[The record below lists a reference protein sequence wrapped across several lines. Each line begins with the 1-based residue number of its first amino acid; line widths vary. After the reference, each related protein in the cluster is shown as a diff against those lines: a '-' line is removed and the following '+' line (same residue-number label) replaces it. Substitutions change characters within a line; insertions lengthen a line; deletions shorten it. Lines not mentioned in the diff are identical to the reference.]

1 MTDPKTRLRGIDEF
15 REEDTLAARIDQR
28 RALSEMHESVE
39 AERHT
44 RAPGDEIYAPGKR
57 WSRGK
62 TVFLIVG
69 LAVVAFFGM
78 IFAG

>member
-28 RALSEMHESVE
+28 RALSRMPAS
-39 AERHT
+39 A
-44 RAPGDEIYAPGKR
+44 KR
-57 WSRGK
+57 WSMGK
-62 TVFLIVG
+62 TVALIVG

>member
-1 MTDPKTRLRGIDEF
+1 MTGPKTRLRGIDEF

-28 RALSEMHESVE
+28 RAPKMRDASET
-39 AERHT
+39 ERHT
-44 RAPGDEIYAPGKR
+44 RAPGDEIYASANR
-57 WSRGK
+57 WSTSK
-62 TVFLIVG
+62 TVVLIVG